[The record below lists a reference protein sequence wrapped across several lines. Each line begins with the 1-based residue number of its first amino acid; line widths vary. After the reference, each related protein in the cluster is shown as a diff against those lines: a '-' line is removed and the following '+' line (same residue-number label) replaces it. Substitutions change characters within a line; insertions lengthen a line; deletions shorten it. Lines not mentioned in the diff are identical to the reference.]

1 MSKIEVSE
9 HIKELKF
16 SLKVMGSNLLEA
28 AREFGASKD
37 TRQIL
42 KEQIDNINENFL
54 FVIVG
59 EVNAGKSSFVNALLG
74 SDVCAT
80 SHEICTQDVQKIIYG
95 ETEQLTSNP
104 SDRVTTRTYP
114 ADILKQITVVD
125 TPGTNSRELDHQVIT
140 ERFLPKCN
148 LVLFVFQLD
157 NIHVQS
163 AWELFRKIKGEWSK
177 KVVFILTKA
186 DRYSPEERENYTNV
200 LRQYAINEHVEQP
213 QIYVTSSK
221 LEQDGDKIN
230 SGFEPI
236 RQFINKDILKDAA
249 LNKIIEDIKVIK
261 KLRESINKEFDL
273 RKQKYS
279 TDFEARE
286 RINGIIS
293 SKENLT
299 LSHIETLLRK
309 SLDAYDVNTERTLTK
324 LHQGIG
330 FFSFTYKSIRSA
342 FGGES
347 TKDWLEKV
355 NRDHVD
361 QLNDDVNMILSSGM
375 ESLKSDIT
383 YMVVGVKEELDALK
397 TSQFQS
403 AEMFKKID
411 EKRVELVRDLKRNLT
426 DFIDQSPV
434 FRGDE
439 IQKNAQV
446 DYTGVNVAGGLAA
459 VGGAL
464 TLIANA
470 SVLDITGGIA
480 TGLGLVVA
488 GGIAVTKK
496 GKYINDVKDALAK
509 KRQEFETDLQTRL
522 SSYFLQ
528 IKEKINDQF
537 ADFDHHL
544 QSENVQIKQ
553 YNKMAQELK
562 NELQN
567 VERGVFNPP
576 AS

>member
-28 AREFGASKD
+28 AREFGANKE

-80 SHEICTQDVQKIIYG
+80 SHEICTQDVQKIVYG
-95 ETEQLTSNP
+95 ETEQLTNNP
-104 SDRVTTRTYP
+104 IDRVITRTYP
-114 ADILKQITVVD
+114 AEILKQITVVD

-163 AWELFRKIKGEWSK
+163 AWDLFRKIRGEWSK
-177 KVVFILTKA
+177 KVVFVLTKA
-186 DRYSPEERENYTNV
+186 DRYTPEEQVNYTNI
-200 LRQYAINEHVEQP
+200 LRQYAVNEQVDQP

-221 LEQDGDKIN
+221 SEQEGATEK
-230 SGFEPI
+230 SGFAPI
-236 RQFINKDILKDAA
+236 RQYINQDILKDAA

-261 KLRESINKEFDL
+261 KLRDDINQEFDL
-273 RKQKYS
+273 RKQKYNS
-279 TDFEARE
+279 DFEVRE

-299 LSHIETLLRK
+299 LSNIETLLRK
-309 SLDAYDVNTERTLTK
+309 CLAAYDTNTERTLQE

-347 TKDWLEKV
+347 TKEWLEKV
-355 NRDHVD
+355 NQQHVE
-361 QLNDDVNMILSSGM
+361 QLNKEVNNILSAGID
-375 ESLKSDIT
+375 SLKSDIT
-383 YMVVGVKEELDALK
+383 YMVVGVKEELDELK
-397 TSQFQS
+397 AGQLQP

-411 EKRVELVRDLKRNLT
+411 KKRQEIVKELQQNLT
-426 DFIDQSPV
+426 DFIDKSTV
-434 FRGDE
+434 FRGD
-439 IQKNAQV
+439 QVGKGAAV

-459 VGGAL
+459 VGGTLAL
-464 TLIANA
+464 ITQA

-480 TGLGLVVA
+480 TGLGLLVA

-496 GKYINDVKDALAK
+496 GQYINDVKEALAQ
-509 KRQEFETDLQTRL
+509 KRQEFDKDLQERL
-522 SSYFLQ
+522 GSYFLQ
-528 IKEKINDQF
+528 IKDKINDQF

-544 QSENVQIKQ
+544 QSEQVQIKQ
-553 YNKMAQELK
+553 YNKLAQDLK

-576 AS
+576 A

>member
-1 MSKIEVSE
+1 MSQIEVSE

-16 SLKVMGSNLLEA
+16 SLKMMGSNLLEA
-28 AREFGASKD
+28 AREFGANKE

-74 SDVCAT
+74 SNVCAT

-95 ETEQLTSNP
+95 ETEQLTTNP
-104 SDRVTTRTYP
+104 VDRVITRTYP
-114 ADILKQITVVD
+114 AEILKQITVVD

-140 ERFLPKCN
+140 ERFIPKCN

-163 AWELFRKIKGEWSK
+163 AWDLFRKIKGEWSK
-177 KVVFILTKA
+177 KVVFVLTKA
-186 DRYSPEERENYTNV
+186 DRYTPEEQSNYANI
-200 LRQYAINEHVEQP
+200 LRQYAINEHVENP
-213 QIYVTSSK
+213 QIYITSSK
-221 LEQDGDKIN
+221 LEQDGETAK
-230 SGFEPI
+230 SGFAPI
-236 RQFINKDILKDAA
+236 RSYINQDILQDAA

-261 KLRESINKEFDL
+261 KLKEDINQEFDL

-279 TDFEARE
+279 SDFEARE
-286 RINGIIS
+286 RIHGIIN
-293 SKENLT
+293 SKESLT
-299 LSHIETLLRK
+299 LANIETLIRK
-309 SLDAYDVNTERTLTK
+309 CLNAYDANTERTLQQ

-330 FFSFTYKSIRSA
+330 FFSFTYKSIRAA

-347 TKDWLEKV
+347 TKEWLEKINKEHVKRLNQEV
-355 NRDHVD
+355 NA
-361 QLNDDVNMILSSGM
+361 ILSAGID
-375 ESLKSDIT
+375 SLKSDIT
-383 YMVVGVKEELDALK
+383 YMVVGVKEELDELK
-397 TSQFQS
+397 ASQLKP
-403 AEMFKKID
+403 ADMFKKID
-411 EKRVELVRDLKRNLT
+411 EKRLEIVQELKQNLT
-426 DFIDQSPV
+426 DFIDKSPV
-434 FRGDE
+434 FSGD
-439 IQKNAQV
+439 QVSKGTGV

-459 VGGAL
+459 VGGTLAL
-464 TLIANA
+464 ITQA

-480 TGLGLVVA
+480 TGLGLIVA

-496 GKYINDVKDALAK
+496 GQYINAVKEALAK
-509 KRQEFETDLQTRL
+509 KRQEFEQDLQERL

-528 IKEKINDQF
+528 IKGKINEQF

-544 QSENVQIKQ
+544 DSEQVQIKQ
-553 YNKMAQELK
+553 YNTLAQELK

-576 AS
+576 Q

>member
-1 MSKIEVSE
+1 MSQIEVSE

-16 SLKVMGSNLLEA
+16 SLKMMGSNLLEA
-28 AREFGASKD
+28 AREFGANKE

-74 SDVCAT
+74 SNVCAT

-95 ETEQLTSNP
+95 ETEQLTTNP
-104 SDRVTTRTYP
+104 VDRVLTRTYP
-114 ADILKQITVVD
+114 AEILKQITVVD

-140 ERFLPKCN
+140 ERFIPKCN

-177 KVVFILTKA
+177 KVVFVLTKA
-186 DRYSPEERENYTNV
+186 DRYTPEEQSNYANI
-200 LRQYAINEHVEQP
+200 LRQYAINEHVENP
-213 QIYVTSSK
+213 QIYITSSK
-221 LEQDGDKIN
+221 LEQDGETEK
-230 SGFEPI
+230 SGFAPI
-236 RQFINKDILKDAA
+236 RAYINQDILQDAA

-261 KLRESINKEFDL
+261 KLKEDINQEFDL

-279 TDFEARE
+279 SDFEARE
-286 RINGIIS
+286 RIHGIIN
-293 SKENLT
+293 SKESLT
-299 LSHIETLLRK
+299 LANIETLIRK
-309 SLDAYDVNTERTLTK
+309 CLNAYDANTERTLQQ

-330 FFSFTYKSIRSA
+330 FFSFTYKSIKAA

-347 TKDWLEKV
+347 TKEWLEKINKEHVKRLNQEV
-355 NRDHVD
+355 NA
-361 QLNDDVNMILSSGM
+361 ILSAGID
-375 ESLKSDIT
+375 SLKSDIT
-383 YMVVGVKEELDALK
+383 YMVVGVKDELDELK
-397 TSQFQS
+397 ASQLKP
-403 AEMFKKID
+403 ADMFKKID
-411 EKRVELVRDLKRNLT
+411 EKRLEIVKELKQNLT
-426 DFIDQSPV
+426 DFIDKSPV
-434 FRGDE
+434 FSGD
-439 IQKNAQV
+439 QVSKGTSV

-459 VGGAL
+459 VGGTLAL
-464 TLIANA
+464 ITQA

-480 TGLGLVVA
+480 TGLGLIVA

-496 GKYINDVKDALAK
+496 GQYINAVKEALAK
-509 KRQEFETDLQTRL
+509 KRQEFEQDLQERL

-528 IKEKINDQF
+528 IKGKINEQF

-544 QSENVQIKQ
+544 QSEQVQIKQ
-553 YNKMAQELK
+553 YNALAQELK

-576 AS
+576 S

>member
-28 AREFGASKD
+28 AREFGASKE

-59 EVNAGKSSFVNALLG
+59 EVNAGKSSFVNSLLG
-74 SDVCAT
+74 SNVCAT

-95 ETEQLTSNP
+95 ETEQLTNNP
-104 SDRVTTRTYP
+104 IERIITRTYP
-114 ADILKQITVVD
+114 AEILKQITVVD

-140 ERFLPKCN
+140 ERFIPKCN

-177 KVVFILTKA
+177 KVVFVLTKA
-186 DRYSPEERENYTNV
+186 DRYTPEEQVDYSNT
-200 LRQYAINEHVEQP
+200 LRQYAINENVEQP

-221 LEQDGDKIN
+221 LEQDGQTNK
-230 SGFEPI
+230 SGFIPI
-236 RQFINKDILKDAA
+236 RQYINQDILKDAA

-261 KLRESINKEFDL
+261 KLRNDINQEFDL
-273 RKQKYS
+273 RKQKHS
-279 TDFEARE
+279 SDFEARE
-286 RINGIIS
+286 RINSIIN
-293 SKENLT
+293 SKESLT
-299 LSHIETLLRK
+299 LANIETLIRK
-309 SLDAYDVNTERTLTK
+309 CLIAYDANTERTLQQ

-347 TKDWLEKV
+347 TKEWLQKV
-355 NRDHVD
+355 NRSHVEK
-361 QLNDDVNMILSSGM
+361 LNEDVNTILNAGID
-375 ESLKSDIT
+375 SLKSDIT
-383 YMVVGVKEELDALK
+383 YMVVGVKDELDELK
-397 TSQFQS
+397 ADQLKP

-411 EKRVELVRDLKRNLT
+411 EKRLEIVKELKQNLT
-426 DFIDQSPV
+426 NFIDKSTV
-434 FRGDE
+434 FSDDQVTKG
-439 IQKNAQV
+439 ASV

-459 VGGAL
+459 VGGTLAL
-464 TLIANA
+464 ITQA

-480 TGLGLVVA
+480 TGLGLIVA

-496 GKYINDVKDALAK
+496 GKYINDVKEALAK
-509 KRQEFETDLQTRL
+509 KRQDFESDLQKRL

-528 IKEKINDQF
+528 IKDKINDQF

-544 QSENVQIKQ
+544 QSEEVQIKQ
-553 YNKMAQELK
+553 YNILAQELK

-567 VERGVFNPP
+567 VERSVFK
-576 AS
+576 

>member
-1 MSKIEVSE
+1 MSQIEVSE

-16 SLKVMGSNLLEA
+16 SLKMMGSNLLEA
-28 AREFGASKD
+28 AREFGANKE

-74 SDVCAT
+74 SNVCAT

-95 ETEQLTSNP
+95 ETEQLTTNP
-104 SDRVTTRTYP
+104 VDRVITRTYP
-114 ADILKQITVVD
+114 AEILKQITVVD

-140 ERFLPKCN
+140 ERFIPKCN

-177 KVVFILTKA
+177 KVVFVLTKA
-186 DRYSPEERENYTNV
+186 DRYTPEEQSNYANI
-200 LRQYAINEHVEQP
+200 LRQYAINENVENP
-213 QIYVTSSK
+213 QIYITSSK
-221 LEQDGDKIN
+221 LEQDGETEK
-230 SGFEPI
+230 SGFAPI
-236 RQFINKDILKDAA
+236 RTYINQDILKDAA

-261 KLRESINKEFDL
+261 KLKEDINQEFDL
-273 RKQKYS
+273 RKQKYNN
-279 TDFEARE
+279 DFEARE
-286 RINGIIS
+286 RIHGIIN
-293 SKENLT
+293 SKESLT
-299 LSHIETLLRK
+299 LANIETLIRK
-309 SLDAYDVNTERTLTK
+309 CLAAYDANTERTLQE

-330 FFSFTYKSIRSA
+330 FFSFTYKSIRAA

-347 TKDWLEKV
+347 TKEWLEKINRQHVERLNQEV
-355 NRDHVD
+355 NA
-361 QLNDDVNMILSSGM
+361 ILSAGID
-375 ESLKSDIT
+375 SLKSDIT
-383 YMVVGVKEELDALK
+383 YMVVGVKEELDELK
-397 TSQFQS
+397 ASQLKP

-411 EKRVELVRDLKRNLT
+411 EKRLEIVKELKQNLT
-426 DFIDQSPV
+426 DFIDKSPV
-434 FRGDE
+434 FSGD
-439 IQKNAQV
+439 QVNKGTAV

-459 VGGAL
+459 VGGTLAL
-464 TLIANA
+464 ITQA

-480 TGLGLVVA
+480 TGLGLIVA

-496 GKYINDVKDALAK
+496 GQYINAVKEALAK
-509 KRQEFETDLQTRL
+509 KRQEFEQDLQERL

-528 IKEKINDQF
+528 IKEKINEQF

-544 QSENVQIKQ
+544 DAEQVQIKQ
-553 YNKMAQELK
+553 YNTLAQELK
-562 NELQN
+562 NELQK

-576 AS
+576 D

>member
-16 SLKVMGSNLLEA
+16 SLKMMGSNLLEA
-28 AREFGASKD
+28 AREFGANKE

-95 ETEQLTSNP
+95 ETEQLTNNP
-104 SDRVTTRTYP
+104 VERIITRTYP
-114 ADILKQITVVD
+114 AEILKQITVVD

-140 ERFLPKCN
+140 ERFIPKCN

-163 AWELFRKIKGEWSK
+163 AWELFRKIKGEWTK
-177 KVVFILTKA
+177 KVVFVLTKA
-186 DRYSPEERENYTNV
+186 DRYTPEEQENYTNI
-200 LRQYAINEHVEQP
+200 LRQYAINEKVEAP

-221 LEQDGDKIN
+221 LEKENQTGT

-236 RQFINKDILKDAA
+236 RQYINRDILKDAA

-261 KLRESINKEFDL
+261 KLRDDINQEFDL

-279 TDFEARE
+279 SDFEARE
-286 RINGIIS
+286 RINGIIN
-293 SKENLT
+293 SKESLT
-299 LSHIETLLRK
+299 LANIETLNRK
-309 SLDAYDVNTERTLTK
+309 CLTAYDANTERTLQE

-347 TKDWLEKV
+347 TQEWLEKV
-355 NRDHVD
+355 NRSHVEK
-361 QLNDDVNMILSSGM
+361 LNEDVNAILSAGID
-375 ESLKSDIT
+375 SLKSDIT
-383 YMVVGVKEELDALK
+383 YMVVGVKDELDELK
-397 TSQFQS
+397 ASQLKP

-411 EKRVELVRDLKRNLT
+411 DKRLEIVKELKYNLT
-426 DFIDQSPV
+426 NFIDKSSV
-434 FRGDE
+434 FAGD
-439 IQKNAQV
+439 QVTKGAAV

-464 TLIANA
+464 ALITQA

-480 TGLGLVVA
+480 TGLGLIVA

-509 KRQEFETDLQTRL
+509 KRQEFEQDLQERL

-528 IKEKINDQF
+528 IKDKINDQF

-544 QSENVQIKQ
+544 KSENVQIKQ
-553 YNKMAQELK
+553 YNTLAQELK

-576 AS
+576 A